1 MNEVLI
7 SIIVPVHNAGN
18 YLYKCLDSIVNQ
30 TLRNIEIIIVL
41 DCPTDGSDKVV
52 EEYAKKDSRIVVVKN
67 KTNLHIGKSRNEGL
81 KVAKGK
87 YISFC
92 DHDDYMD
99 ECLCERMSK
108 LMESGD
114 DIDIVVSP
122 YIEMVGERR
131 TIYHVYPKMDKEK
144 MPASLFLTAI
154 GITGTKDPLRDF
166 SLIGTVWNKMFRRS
180 IIVDNHIS
188 FLDTRIYTYEDV
200 LFLIAYFSHC
210 KNGLV
215 CEKDL
220 YYHIMGINNTS
231 LNYSYVDYRKLIP
244 TLHYMYDYHVA
255 NNMLYDKCD
264 LHDRFYNTVRCYL
277 LRMLYYELHFNGV
290 SEFMRVIKDLKKE
303 ALVRSA
309 FERDCGIITPT
320 GKQYKKII
328 KKIYMYILYI
338 LICKL

>member
-1 MNEVLI
+1 MNDVLI
-7 SIIVPVHNAGN
+7 SVIVPVHNAGN
-18 YLYKCLDSIVNQ
+18 YLYKCLDSIVYQ

-52 EEYAKKDSRIVVVKN
+52 EEYAKKDSRIVVIKN

-99 ECLCERMSK
+99 ESLCGRMSK

-122 YIEMVGERR
+122 YIEMVGKKR
-131 TIYHVYPKMDKEK
+131 TVYYVYPKMDKEK
-144 MPASLFLTAI
+144 MPAALFLTAI
-154 GITGTKDPLRDF
+154 GITDTKDPLRGF
-166 SLIGTVWNKMFRRS
+166 SLSGSIWNKMFRRS

-188 FLDTRIYTYEDV
+188 FLDTQIYTYEDL
-200 LFLIAYFSHC
+200 LFLIAYLSHC
-210 KNGLV
+210 KKGLV

-220 YYHIMGINNTS
+220 YYHIMEINNTS

-244 TLHYMYDYHVA
+244 TLHYVYDYHVVS
-255 NNMLYDKCD
+255 NELYDKRD

-277 LRMLYYELHFNGV
+277 HRMLYYGLRFNGV
-290 SEFMRVIKDLKKE
+290 SEFMRVIKELKKD

-309 FERDCGIITPT
+309 FEQDYDIITPT
-320 GKQYKKII
+320 GKPYKKII
-328 KKIYMYILYI
+328 KKIDIYILYI